1 MTANDCV
8 IDPDQTGKRANG
20 KDDWQRCKSGGDKR
34 QTNHVRL
41 AGAPIAVEQRPGAF
55 PIQIARPMH
64 TRTRVE
70 NNILNQ
76 LRHRLVAENL
86 HCALVHW
93 QALSRFARADEGG
106 CMLRRPVWLPN
117 RSLVTPIINWKCY
130 RILRLLLESRTRP
143 SCCRSQSCYW
153 PSASVR

>member
-20 KDDWQRCKSGGDKR
+20 KDDRQRGKSGGDKR

-64 TRTRVE
+64 TRTRVQ
-70 NNILNQ
+70 NNIFNELCHW
-76 LRHRLVAENL
+76 LLAENL
-86 HCALVHW
+86 HWSLVHW
-93 QALSRFARADEGG
+93 QALSRSD
-106 CMLRRPVWLPN
+106 
-117 RSLVTPIINWKCY
+117 
-130 RILRLLLESRTRP
+130 
-143 SCCRSQSCYW
+143 
-153 PSASVR
+153 ASFDCKSS